1 MCIPCDWLLLGDVT
15 NSLLKRN
22 KPSIFLSTCRV
33 VYTLLVSSSCGSLYQ
48 CDFKTYSLVCHV
60 QMLVV
65 THKQTDKRTDTQNDK
80 TLSMCLHCGRPQ
92 HCLCHLSSLLISWC
106 WWYFRLAA
114 TVTANYHNHDI
125 RQGERGRLVSCH
137 TPLKQAD
144 SSGVFV
150 QHLGF
155 FVEPV
160 VAVFSVDGGV
170 GVLTD
175 NDINHSDSLVIA
187 VLQSRDW

>member
-22 KPSIFLSTCRV
+22 KPSILLSTCRV
-33 VYTLLVSSSCGSLYQ
+33 VYILLVSSSCGSLYQ

-60 QMLVV
+60 HACCH
-65 THKQTDKRTDTQNDK
+65 TQTDKQTHWHTERQNPFHVSALWTAT
-80 TLSMCLHCGRPQ
+80 TLS
-92 HCLCHLSSLLISWC
+92 LSSVIAVNLVMLMIFPFSSDC
-106 WWYFRLAA
+106 HSKLPQPRHQA
-114 TVTANYHNHDI
+114 
-125 RQGERGRLVSCH
+125 GGRLVSCH

-155 FVEPV
+155 FVERV

>member
-22 KPSIFLSTCRV
+22 KPSILLSTCRV
-33 VYTLLVSSSCGSLYQ
+33 VYTLLVSSSYGPLYQ

-125 RQGERGRLVSCH
+125 RQGEAGQLSHSLEASRLLRCVCTTPGFLCWTCRGC
-137 TPLKQAD
+137 
-144 SSGVFV
+144 VFCWRWCWCV
-150 QHLGF
+150 
-155 FVEPV
+155 
-160 VAVFSVDGGV
+160 
-170 GVLTD
+170 
-175 NDINHSDSLVIA
+175 N
-187 VLQSRDW
+187 R